1 MELRRRRTMA
11 RLRDHSLTTE
21 KRLQRRY
28 PSKYP
33 TMHSTS
39 IGCVAC
45 DAAEDD
51 AFTRW
56 LMHASAAEKLA
67 EDATT

>member
-1 MELRRRRTMA
+1 MYT
-11 RLRDHSLTTE
+11 
-21 KRLQRRY
+21 
-28 PSKYP
+28 
-33 TMHSTS
+33 TS

-67 EDATT
+67 VDATI